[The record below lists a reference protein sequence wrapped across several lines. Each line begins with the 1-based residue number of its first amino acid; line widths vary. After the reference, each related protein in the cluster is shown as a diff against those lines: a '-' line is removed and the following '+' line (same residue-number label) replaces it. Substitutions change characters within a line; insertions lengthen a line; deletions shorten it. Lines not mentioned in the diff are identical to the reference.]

1 MSTNTIMLAKDYDFR
16 RVIFPVCISEK
27 LDGVPAKFFKDVNGK
42 VVAMTRQGE
51 LLTSVEHICKEL
63 SDFELLNESNA
74 IVGEL
79 WVRGRPFKETSGK
92 VRADGVCTDLKL
104 YIYDEFF
111 CDKSGLPSDSRTFRE
126 RWSHIKAKFQFNAL
140 GLPPHVYLTKQI
152 TCANIDIF
160 NFEMKCILAGPDDR
174 AYKPEGVMVRMLDGD
189 ASYYSLTGRSWG
201 MMRIVEK
208 PTLDLMVVEVVEAKA
223 KDGTPKGMVGS
234 FMCKYHDIDIK
245 VGAGKAT
252 HNERKKWWQRPELIL
267 GTIIQVQ
274 YKPDDS
280 YSKLRQPTFQRVRTD
295 KDTPDA

>member
-1 MSTNTIMLAKDYDFR
+1 MSTNTIMLAKDYDYK
-16 RVIFPVCISEK
+16 RVAFPIYLSEK
-27 LDGVPAKFFKDVNGK
+27 LDGVPAKFFRDASGK

-63 SDFELLNESNA
+63 SDFKLLEESNA

-92 VRADGVCTDLKL
+92 VRAGEVCTDLIL
-104 YIYDEFF
+104 HIYDEFF
-111 CDKSGLPSDSRTFRE
+111 CDRAGLPNDPRTFRD
-126 RWSHIKAKFQFNAL
+126 RWRHLRGKFQLNSL
-140 GLPPHVYLTKQI
+140 GMPPHVYMIRQTLCENSGTLSYERGRI
-152 TCANIDIF
+152 
-160 NFEMKCILAGPDDR
+160 MAGQGDR
-174 AYKPEGVMVRMLDGD
+174 AYKPEGVMIRMLDGKD
-189 ASYYSLTGRSWG
+189 SYYSLTGRSWG

-208 PTLDLMVVEVVEAKA
+208 PTIDLLVVEVVEAKD
-223 KDGTPKGMVGS
+223 KNGNPKGMVGS

-280 YSKLRQPTFQRVRTD
+280 YSKLRQPTFQRIRYD

>member
-1 MSTNTIMLAKDYDFR
+1 MSNNTIMLAKDYDYK
-16 RVIFPVCISEK
+16 RVAFPVYLSEK
-27 LDGVPAKFFKDVNGK
+27 LDGVPAKFFRDTSGK

-63 SDFELLNESNA
+63 SDFKLLDESNA

-92 VRADGVCTDLKL
+92 VRAEEVCTDLKL
-104 YIYDEFF
+104 YIYDEFL
-111 CDKSGLPSDSRTFRE
+111 CDQEGLPNDSRTFRE
-126 RWSHIKAKFQFNAL
+126 RWSHLKGKFQLNTL
-140 GLPPHVYLTKQI
+140 GMPPHAELTNQI
-152 TCANIDIF
+152 LCGNSATLNYEREQI
-160 NFEMKCILAGPDDR
+160 MAGSGDR
-174 AYKPEGVMVRMLDGD
+174 AYKPEGVMIRMLDGD

-201 MMRIVEK
+201 MMRIVDK
-208 PTLDLMVVEVVEAKA
+208 PTLDLMVVEVVEAKD
-223 KDGTPKGMVGS
+223 KNGNPKGMVGS

-252 HNERKKWWQRPELIL
+252 HAERTKWWKKPELVL
-267 GTIIQVQ
+267 GHVVQVQ

-280 YSKLRQPTFQRVRTD
+280 YNKLRQPTFQRIRYD